1 MNATIHKRLQKPKAD
16 PLFPLPGRRRRR
28 RGRYKILRCELEV
41 LDSVGKKKTQGA
53 VVSSTDDLQRIV
65 RNAQSVQ
72 GCEQILVV
80 REKAVKGADDDVNRQ
95 TSNVRRI
102 IVGESENGVLV
113 PKGRVVVEHG
123 GHQLGFINHHV

>member
-16 PLFPLPGRRRRR
+16 PLFPLPGRRRR

-113 PKGRVVVEHG
+113 P
-123 GHQLGFINHHV
+123 